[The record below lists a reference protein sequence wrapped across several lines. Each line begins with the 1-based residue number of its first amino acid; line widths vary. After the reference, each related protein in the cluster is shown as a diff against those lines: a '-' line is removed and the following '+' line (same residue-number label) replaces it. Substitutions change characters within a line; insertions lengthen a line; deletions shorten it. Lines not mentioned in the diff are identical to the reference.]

1 MNSRETIDI
10 AFVGCGYVAD
20 YYVATLAGYP
30 WLRIAGVFDI
40 DQQRLEAFSTYYGL
54 KPYESMPQLLSDRSV
69 KMVVNLTNPRSHYE
83 VSRQC
88 LEAGKHVYSE
98 KPLAMDYDSACE
110 LVEMAEKR
118 SLEISTAPCSLLGN
132 LAQTLWKS
140 VRDEVVGDVHL
151 VYAELDDG
159 MVHQMPFKKWV
170 SESGA
175 PWPYRDEFE
184 VGCTVEHAGYYLSW
198 LVAMFG
204 PVETVTAFS
213 TCLIKTK
220 LADEVL
226 DPPDTADFS
235 VGLLKFK
242 NGVIARLTTSI
253 VAPHDHSLK
262 IVGDKGLL
270 EVDDCWQNDAK
281 VYVRKQLRL
290 RRKLFMSPF
299 RQAVKNPSKPLIKVP
314 KTGGNRMDYALGIA
328 ELAKAIQGSR
338 MPRLSARFSLH
349 VTEVALALQQ
359 AGIKAE
365 TYHVKSTFNPIEP
378 MDWAR

>member
-10 AFVGCGYVAD
+10 AFIGCGYVAD
-20 YYVATLAGYP
+20 YYVATLANYP
-30 WLRIAGVFDI
+30 WLRIAGIFDI

-54 KPYESMPQLLSDRSV
+54 KQYESMVQLLGDHSV
-69 KMVVNLTNPRSHYE
+69 KIVVNLTNPRSHYE
-83 VSRQC
+83 VSLQC

-98 KPLAMDYDSACE
+98 KPLAMDYDRACE

-140 VRDEVVGDVHL
+140 IRDEVVGDVHL

-159 MVHQMPFKKWV
+159 MVHQMPFKKWI

-213 TCLIKTK
+213 TCIIKTK
-220 LADEVL
+220 LADEIL
-226 DPPDTADFS
+226 DPPNTADFS
-235 VGLLKFK
+235 LGLLKFK

-253 VAPHDHSLK
+253 VAPHNHNLK
-262 IVGDKGLL
+262 VIGDKGLI
-270 EVDDCWQNDAK
+270 EIDDCWHNDAK
-281 VYVRKQLRL
+281 VYVRKQLRI

-299 RQAVKNPSKPLIKVP
+299 RQTVKIPSKPLIKVP

-328 ELAKAIQGSR
+328 ELANAMQGNR
-338 MPRLSARFSLH
+338 TPKLSARFSLH
-349 VTEVALALQQ
+349 ITEVTLALQQ
-359 AGIKAE
+359 AGIKAD
-365 TYHVKSTFNPIEP
+365 TYQVKSTFKPIEP
-378 MDWAR
+378 MDWAQ